1 LGPWAA
7 AVAALLLAMTARAE
21 GPPEGPRMSMV
32 KGAGNVPLL
41 VAEVGDPKAPGILF
55 IHGFAQS
62 YLSFRRQF
70 DSELAAH
77 YHLVAFDLRGE
88 GGSGKPMDV
97 AAYGPSQVWAD
108 DVAAVIEATHLE
120 HPILVGWSYGG
131 FVAIDYIRHY
141 GVGRLAGLS
150 LVGSLGGLAG
160 TPAFS
165 AGDSAAARAMR
176 ARSEGQRSLN
186 LLDNITAGQGTAANY
201 FTSNMTDLERQTLF
215 ATEMMMPSYVRRLM
229 SARHL
234 DNVDVLKSVT
244 LPVLFTRGSEDVTM
258 PMDSLNRLLGELPNS
273 RLSAYEHTGHLS
285 FVEHPERFNA
295 ELAAFAEACG
305 AR

>member
-1 LGPWAA
+1 M
-7 AVAALLLAMTARAE
+7 VA
-21 GPPEGPRMSMV
+21 
-32 KGAGNVPLL
+32 GAGNVPLL
-41 VAEVGDPKAPGILF
+41 VAEAGDPKAPGILF

-70 DSELAAH
+70 NSDLAAH

-97 AAYGPSQVWAD
+97 TAYGPSKVWAD
-108 DVAAVIEATHLE
+108 DVAAVIEATHLD
-120 HPILVGWSYGG
+120 HPVLVGWSYGG

-141 GVGRLAGLS
+141 GIGRLAGLS

-165 AGDSAAARAMR
+165 AGDSAAAKAMR
-176 ARSEGQRSLN
+176 ARSEGQRSMN
-186 LLDNITAGQGTAANY
+186 LLDNITSGKGTAANY
-201 FTSNMTDLERQTLF
+201 VTSNMTDEDRDILF

-229 SARHL
+229 GARHL
-234 DNVDVLKSVT
+234 DNTDVVKTVT

-258 PMDSLNRLLGELPNS
+258 PMESLNKLLGELPNA

-285 FVEHPERFNA
+285 FVEHPERFNQ
-295 ELAAFAEACG
+295 ELASFARETG